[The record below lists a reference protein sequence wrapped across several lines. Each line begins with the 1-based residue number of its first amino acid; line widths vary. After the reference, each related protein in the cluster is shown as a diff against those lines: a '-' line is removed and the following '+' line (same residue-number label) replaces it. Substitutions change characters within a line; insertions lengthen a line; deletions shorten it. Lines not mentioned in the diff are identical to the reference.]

1 MPKHIIILLLLL
13 TTSQNI
19 FCQVHITGK
28 VIDKKD
34 GSPIISA
41 NILVKQTKIGT
52 ATKQD
57 GTFSLNVPDS
67 NSVIVISFVGYED
80 QTVFLK
86 GQTYF
91 EIKLM
96 PECSIDWFDFRQI
109 SIYSDIGIIHAPVGA
124 KIDFSFPPFIYRQI
138 NLKTSLS
145 YQTNLAENNL
155 LKVQASMLHMFVS
168 CNFIADITTA
178 YKKINLSNYFNAQTF
193 FATAYFNFNKINLI
207 AGYGYVDLSNQNK
220 NLSFTGSVPILGF
233 RKYFRIRPVT
243 LNISATITPY
253 KNVMEY
259 QGSIEARFKWNTDAF
274 INFYR
279 INSFSEV
286 SIGFGKKFYYR
297 KKRK

>member
-1 MPKHIIILLLLL
+1 MLKHVLILVLLL
-13 TTSQNI
+13 TAFQNL

-145 YQTNLAENNL
+145 YQTNLAKNNVLKAQTSL
-155 LKVQASMLHMFVS
+155 LHLFVS
-168 CNFIADITTA
+168 CNFTADITTA
-178 YKKINLSNYFNAQTF
+178 YKKINFKDYFNAQTF
-193 FATAYFNFNKINLI
+193 SLQAYFNFNKINLI
-207 AGYGYVDLSNQNK
+207 AGYGYIDLNNINK
-220 NLSFTGSVPILGF
+220 SLSFTGSAPVVGF
-233 RKYFRIRPVT
+233 RKYFFIRPVT

-259 QGSIEARFKWNTDAF
+259 NAGLEARFKWNTDAF
-274 INFYR
+274 ISFNK